1 MAAPTAQDE
10 VGLKRVVRFL
20 KTLPRL
26 VASYAWAPL
35 SQSLEIYTDSDHAG
49 CVRTRRSTLGG
60 CVLWGGRYL
69 KAWSKTMEVLA
80 LSSGES
86 ELGGLVK
93 ACAEGL
99 GVQAGMKDFGFHLD
113 LKVLSD
119 LLRPLEWHAASDW
132 EK

>member
-1 MAAPTAQDE
+1 M
-10 VGLKRVVRFL
+10 
-20 KTLPRL
+20 
-26 VASYAWAPL
+26 
-35 SQSLEIYTDSDHAG
+35 
-49 CVRTRRSTLGG
+49 
-60 CVLWGGRYL
+60 LWGGRYL

-113 LKVLSD
+113 LKVLFDATAATGMARRLGLGRPQQTYGSSRKSEMD
-119 LLRPLEWHAASDW
+119 LLVWPSIQEP
-132 EK
+132 